1 MSSLLITF
9 VLILQAVYPLDV
21 ARRRM
26 QISKAEPSRTN
37 MGLHSL
43 LRTLTYREL
52 FSGIT
57 VTYLKVM
64 PAGAIS
70 LLVRDYLLGRL
81 KKQ

>member
-1 MSSLLITF
+1 MNYLLITF
-9 VLILQAVYPLDV
+9 CFNLQAVYPLDV

-26 QISKAEPSRTN
+26 QIIKETPSGTS
-37 MGLHSL
+37 MGLRSL
-43 LRTLTYREL
+43 LRTLTYKEL

-57 VTYLKVM
+57 ITYLKVM